1 MSNLAFIFPGQGSQ
15 FVGMGQDVYNTFESV
30 RTRFQQAND
39 ILGYDLA
46 ELCFNGPEDQL
57 NTTSF
62 TQPAIFVN
70 SFIMFELLAERNVKP
85 SMVAGHSL
93 GEFSALAAAGS
104 LDFKSGLEIVQKRG
118 TLMQDA
124 SNYQKGTMAAI
135 IGMDTKQVESVCK
148 HASDKGVVGVA
159 NYNSPGQVVI
169 SGTIEGVQ
177 AAIQL
182 SQENGAKRAIELK
195 VSGAFHSPLMEP
207 ALAEFN
213 QKLDA
218 VDLREPQIDL
228 YSNVTAKKAS
238 DVTEIRKLLASQLS
252 SPVLWTQTIQAMAL
266 NGAETFYEVG
276 PGNVLTGL
284 NRRIDRKLSTVTI
297 SSLEQIQAQEE

>member
-1 MSNLAFIFPGQGSQ
+1 MSKLAFIFPGQGSQ
-15 FVGMGQDVYNTFESV
+15 FVGMGKDVYDAFDSV
-30 RTRFQQAND
+30 RERFQQASD

-57 NTTSF
+57 NITSF
-62 TQPAIFVN
+62 TQPAIFVH
-70 SFIMFELLAERNVKP
+70 SFIMFELLSERNVKP

-118 TLMQDA
+118 TLMQNA
-124 SNYQKGTMAAI
+124 SDYQKGTMAAI
-135 IGMDTKQVESVCK
+135 IGMETEQVEAVCK
-148 HASDKGVVGVA
+148 QASDNGVVGVA

-182 SQENGAKRAIELK
+182 AQENGAKRAIELK

-207 ALAEFN
+207 ALDEFN
-213 QKLDA
+213 QHLDA
-218 VDLREPQIDL
+218 VDFKEPQIDL
-228 YSNVTAKKAS
+228 YSNVTAKKAN
-238 DVTEIRKLLASQLS
+238 DVAEIRKLLASQLS
-252 SPVLWTQTIQAMAL
+252 SPVLWTQTIQEMAK
-266 NGAETFYEVG
+266 NGVETFYEVG

-284 NRRIDRKLSTVTI
+284 NRRIDRTLSTVTI